1 MTAVPTTQL
10 GSPPALQS
18 AAMFTRGELKAVG
31 AAAVLLTVL
40 GTIVIVGMTIAL
52 GHYNSLAHAGPK
64 AAVDGFVLALL
75 MTGSRRWRC
84 VALLGVVYGLVL
96 FVQLGLPYIAAV
108 IVMSGFGAAMV
119 GRIAP
124 NRAIAA
130 LFAAIVFE
138 LLASLGAPLK
148 ILLATDGQEP
158 ILWGM
163 WLAEWPLRV
172 VGIVV
177 GVILARRFLQRQPIV
192 SPIGE
197 STILLK
203 NSVEKRVDPAI
214 SIVAAVVGATLPMWL
229 TSWRALAVVAVFYL
243 AYGLFAGLRRGLL
256 GAVVAMIWGWAVFAL
271 ASYLWHG
278 DWHRV
283 TDLGR
288 TLVLRFWPMTIAA
301 AVIAQCVRPI
311 EMFQLLRRLHLPA
324 AVLLPIAHVLR
335 AIPVARRDFSRS
347 VADLRRRRV
356 LTGPMSLL
364 LRPITIA
371 KAVVVPVMSRFAND
385 LTEKSAAADCR
396 STPFQLDNQ

>member
-1 MTAVPTTQL
+1 MTAVPTQL

-40 GTIVIVGMTIAL
+40 GTTVIVGMTIAL

-75 MTGSRRWRC
+75 MTGGRRWRC
-84 VALLGVVYGLVL
+84 AALLGIVYGLVL

-108 IVMSGFGAAMV
+108 IVVSGVGAALV
-119 GRIAP
+119 GRAIP
-124 NRAIAA
+124 NRASAIIA
-130 LFAAIVFE
+130 AAIVFE

-158 ILWGM
+158 ILWGL
-163 WLAEWPLRV
+163 WLTEWPLRV
-172 VGIVV
+172 AGIVV
-177 GVILARRFLQRQPIV
+177 GVILARRSLKRRPV
-192 SPIGE
+192 DSPIGE
-197 STILLK
+197 SSVLLIENAK
-203 NSVEKRVDPAI
+203 HRINPAI
-214 SIVAAVVGATLPMWL
+214 AIVAAVVGATLPMWL
-229 TSWRALAVVAVFYL
+229 TSWRALTIVAVFYF
-243 AYGLFAGLRRGLL
+243 AYAVLAGLRRGLL
-256 GAVVAMIWGWAVFAL
+256 GAVVAVIWGWVVFGG
-271 ASYLWHG
+271 ASYLWHE
-278 DWHRV
+278 DWQRV
-283 TDLGR
+283 IDLGR

-311 EMFQLLRRLHLPA
+311 EMFQLLRQLRLPA
-324 AVLLPIAHVLR
+324 VVLLPIAHVLR
-335 AIPVARRDFSRS
+335 AIPVARRDFSRA
-347 VADLRRRRV
+347 VTDLRRRRV
-356 LTGPMSLL
+356 LTGPTSLL